1 MENTEKAILGGGCFW
16 CLEAVYQ
23 LVEGVTKIRSG
34 YTGGANPNPTYEEV
48 CSGMTGHAEV
58 VEVTYET
65 SKLSY
70 KDILSIFFDIH
81 DPTTLNRQGNDTGS
95 QYRSVIYYLD
105 DSQKTIAN
113 EMVTSIANKWKDPIV
128 TEITKLN
135 DFFEAEAY
143 HQDYYRRNPGS
154 SYCFFVVRPKVEKFL
169 KKKSK

>member
-23 LVEGVTKIRSG
+23 LVEGVTEIKSG
-34 YTGGANPNPTYEEV
+34 YTGGLNPNPTYEEV

-70 KDILSIFFDIH
+70 KDILNIFFEIH

-95 QYRSVIYYLD
+95 QYRSVIYYID
-105 DSQKTIAN
+105 ESQKAIAE
-113 EMVTSIANKWKDPIV
+113 EMIASIAHKWKDPIV

>member
-23 LVEGVTKIRSG
+23 LVDGVTEIKSG
-34 YTGGANPNPTYEEV
+34 YTGGSNPNPTYEEV

-113 EMVTSIANKWKDPIV
+113 EMVDSIAHKWKDLIV

-169 KKKSK
+169 KKISK

>member
-23 LVEGVTKIRSG
+23 LVEGVTEIKSG

-113 EMVTSIANKWKDPIV
+113 EMVASIANKWKDPIV

>member
-58 VEVTYET
+58 VEVTYDT
-65 SKLSY
+65 AKISY

-105 DSQKTIAN
+105 ESQKVIAN
-113 EMVTSIANKWKDPIV
+113 EMIASIAHKWKDPIV
-128 TEITKLN
+128 TEVTKLN

-169 KKKSK
+169 KKNSK

>member
-23 LVEGVTKIRSG
+23 LVEGVTEIKSG

-105 DSQKTIAN
+105 ESQKAIAVG
-113 EMVTSIANKWKDPIV
+113 MIASIAHKWKDPIV

-143 HQDYYRRNPGS
+143 HQDYYRRNPGG

-169 KKKSK
+169 KNKSK

>member
-169 KKKSK
+169 KKKS

>member
-23 LVEGVTKIRSG
+23 LVDGVTEIKSG
-34 YTGGANPNPTYEEV
+34 YTGGSNPNPTYEEV

-113 EMVTSIANKWKDPIV
+113 EMVASIAHKWKDPIV

-169 KKKSK
+169 KKISK